1 MALSAMSRVMGILRK
16 HYGSLT
22 ERVYY
27 EIYTADLWESLRAI
41 DEGGLEFINFYAFN
55 LAMFGSLSYYVLI
68 EGDYREFIATKTEW
82 RNQLLHATEG
92 KALDLLSTLIW
103 LVDLDMSHVVIELD
117 CKCVVDKLLHARNDI
132 SKLGAILKECKSI
145 SSLFPNFVVKFA

>member
-1 MALSAMSRVMGILRK
+1 MDNIFDKTQLEVDGEWDMLCALISLPVSK
-16 HYGSLT
+16 SSYG
-22 ERVYY
+22 EHV
-27 EIYTADLWESLRAI
+27 
-41 DEGGLEFINFYAFN
+41 
-55 LAMFGSLSYYVLI
+55 
-68 EGDYREFIATKTEW
+68 GDYREFIATKTEW

>member
-1 MALSAMSRVMGILRK
+1 MDNIFDKTQLEVDGEWDMLCALISLPVSKSSYGEHKAGECAIL
-16 HYGSLT
+16 LPLVT
-22 ERVYY
+22 LV
-27 EIYTADLWESLRAI
+27 
-41 DEGGLEFINFYAFN
+41 GGAGRNFR
-55 LAMFGSLSYYVLI
+55 
-68 EGDYREFIATKTEW
+68 GDYREFIATKTEW